1 MPLLARFLCI
11 IIAVVGARAA
21 LAQDCPPSG
30 GVEGAIGTATSGTEF
45 TLDDGRRVR
54 LAGLFVPSAVAPDAR
69 RALGELLS
77 AGRLR
82 LVPLRAAPDRYGRL
96 VAHAVVEGVWTA
108 EALAGAGLGLADLFP
123 GEAAC
128 AAALLA
134 AEARAR
140 AGRRG
145 IWAISPGPALPA
157 TEPSVI
163 RAQQGRFILVEGR
176 IVAVGVR
183 EVATFLDFGR
193 RWTEDFAV
201 VIPRAERARIEAV
214 VGPLSAL
221 VRRSV
226 RVRGVVEPGQ
236 APRLRIVRPEAIEV
250 LD

>member
-1 MPLLARFLCI
+1 
-11 IIAVVGARAA
+11 
-21 LAQDCPPSG
+21 
-30 GVEGAIGTATSGTEF
+30 
-45 TLDDGRRVR
+45 
-54 LAGLFVPSAVAPDAR
+54 
-69 RALGELLS
+69 
-77 AGRLR
+77 
-82 LVPLRAAPDRYGRL
+82 
-96 VAHAVVEGVWTA
+96 
-108 EALAGAGLGLADLFP
+108 
-123 GEAAC
+123 
-128 AAALLA
+128 
-134 AEARAR
+134 
-140 AGRRG
+140 
-145 IWAISPGPALPA
+145 
-157 TEPSVI
+157 VI